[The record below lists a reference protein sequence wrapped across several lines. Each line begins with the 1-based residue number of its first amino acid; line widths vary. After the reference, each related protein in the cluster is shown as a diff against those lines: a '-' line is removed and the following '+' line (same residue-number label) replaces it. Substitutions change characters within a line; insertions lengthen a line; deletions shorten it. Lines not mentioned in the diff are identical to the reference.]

1 VINRDHDEDIS
12 DFADIFLAV
21 LCIYSARQYKILL
34 YEETYY
40 YYHHHRGAVQMSFA
54 SVSSPTN
61 ELYIQVR
68 IPMD

>member
-1 VINRDHDEDIS
+1 MINRDHDEDIS

-34 YEETYY
+34 YEETDY
-40 YYHHHRGAVQMSFA
+40 YYHHRRAVQMSFA
-54 SVSSPTN
+54 PVSSPTN